1 MKRILVPIDFSKKA
15 TYAAKVASQIALL
28 TQSELYLLHIIDVP
42 NNIIDPVSYNEFEDV
57 TGKMLYIKKT
67 KERFR
72 KFKNSSFFKDVDVR
86 GIVTYYDSYKGI
98 IEEAEKNE
106 IDLIVMGSKGTSVL
120 DEILIG
126 SNTEK
131 VVKNSHIPVLVVK
144 NDVDVFNIKNVV
156 FASDF
161 DMRVQKTFQKIIDFT
176 ETFDATL
183 HLLRVNTIQNFETSK
198 KTEANI
204 QKFIEGYKID
214 CCKQCIYNDFSIE
227 EGVINYADKVNADII
242 AINTHRR
249 RGLAHL
255 FGGSISTDVSNHAKL
270 PVITFKV

>member
-42 NNIIDPVSYNEFEDV
+42 TDVVDPVSYNEFEDIS
-57 TGKMLYIKKT
+57 GKMLYIKKT
-67 KERFR
+67 KERFNQ
-72 KFKNSSFFKDVDVR
+72 FKKSSFFKDVDVR
-86 GIVTYYDSYKGI
+86 GIVIYYDSYKGI
-98 IEEAEKNE
+98 IEEAKKND

-131 VVKNSHIPVLVVK
+131 VVRNSDIPVLVVK

-161 DMRVQKTFQKIIDFT
+161 DIRMQKTFQKIIDFT

-183 HLLRVNTIQNFETSK
+183 HLLRVNTIQNFEISK
-198 KTEANI
+198 KTEKKI
-204 QKFIEGYKID
+204 EKFIEGYKIEH
-214 CCKQCIYNDFSIE
+214 CKKAIYNDFSIE